1 MSRFLVLLKG
11 VHGDECGASLVEY
24 TVLITILI
32 TGVILTILAVGGW
45 VSSEWASV
53 NNGLTS
59 AN

>member
-1 MSRFLVLLKG
+1 MVLLKG